1 MNLFKSWIRRPHQ
14 KIDISQGID
23 SNKTNDLFYD
33 IIGYNDIK
41 ELFYMSINAQKPVH
55 ILLCGPPASAKS
67 IFMTCLNRLERSYYA
82 VGSSSTKSG
91 IFDYLFENRPRFFI
105 IDEIEK
111 MNKKDQVSLLNLME
125 SGILS
130 ELKHSHSRSTQL
142 KTWVF
147 ASANSKEKLLYPLV
161 TRFTVIN
168 VKPYTEDEFADITVQ
183 VLEKEGIDRDVAVI
197 IADAVFNRLK
207 TSNIRDCIRIAR
219 LVGGNDV
226 SKTWRVIDIF
236 EKYNPV

>member
-1 MNLFKSWIRRPHQ
+1 MNLFKSWKRRSHQ
-14 KIDISQGID
+14 KFELDQNFV
-23 SNKTNDLFYD
+23 SNKTNNLFYD
-33 IIGYNDIK
+33 IIGYSDIK
-41 ELFYMSINAQKPVH
+41 ELFDMSINAQKPVH

-67 IFMTCLNRLERSYYA
+67 IFMTCLTKLERSYYA

-130 ELKHSHSRSTQL
+130 ELKHNHARSTQL

-147 ASANSKEKLLYPLV
+147 ASANSMEKLLYPLV

-168 VKPYTEDEFADITVQ
+168 VKPYTEDEFVDITIQ
-183 VLEKEGIDRDVAVI
+183 LLEKEGIDRDVAVI

-226 SKTWRVIDIF
+226 SKTQRVINIF
-236 EKYNPV
+236 ERYNQV

>member
-1 MNLFKSWIRRPHQ
+1 VNLFKSWKRRSHQ
-14 KIDISQGID
+14 KFELDQNFV
-23 SNKTNDLFYD
+23 SNKTNNLFYD
-33 IIGYNDIK
+33 IIGYDDIK
-41 ELFYMSINAQKPVH
+41 ELFDMSINAQKPVH

-67 IFMTCLNRLERSYYA
+67 IFMTCLTKLERSYYA

-130 ELKHSHSRSTQL
+130 ELKHSHARSTQL

-147 ASANSKEKLLYPLV
+147 ASANSMEKLLYPLV

-168 VKPYTEDEFADITVQ
+168 VKPYTEDEFVDITIQ
-183 VLEKEGIDRDVAVI
+183 LLEKEGIDRDVAVI

-226 SKTWRVIDIF
+226 SKTQRVINIF
-236 EKYNPV
+236 ERYNQV